1 MAVTTTPITKITI
14 DSKNFQEKDPVTGA
28 FLPKMNANVFGQADQ
43 LLNKA
48 ERVLQSTTNGF
59 KRFQPNLRLTA
70 QTDN

>member
-43 LLNKA
+43 LLSKA
-48 ERVLQSTTNGF
+48 ERVLQSTINAF
-59 KRFQPNLRLTA
+59 EVFL
-70 QTDN
+70 